1 MARVVNDAFS
11 GVQVAEQAVSDAW
24 IGQLLLAESEAET
37 VAGACARVRERA
49 AARVRE
55 AQRAGD
61 LAALARFQGDLEAA
75 DAGWGRAVADHER
88 ARDRLVRELSGW
100 SAGVA
105 SRIREAWADQQ
116 NAGRR

>member
-1 MARVVNDAFS
+1 
-11 GVQVAEQAVSDAW
+11 
-24 IGQLLLAESEAET
+24 
-37 VAGACARVRERA
+37 
-49 AARVRE
+49 
-55 AQRAGD
+55 
-61 LAALARFQGDLEAA
+61 
-75 DAGWGRAVADHER
+75 VADHER